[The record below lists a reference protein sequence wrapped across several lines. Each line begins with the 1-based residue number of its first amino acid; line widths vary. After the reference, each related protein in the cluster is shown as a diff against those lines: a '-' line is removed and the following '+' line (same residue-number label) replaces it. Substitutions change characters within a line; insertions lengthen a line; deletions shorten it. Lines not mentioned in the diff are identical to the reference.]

1 MVFLTYLYGCMHG
14 ICGSL
19 PRSSP
24 GIFNEKEK
32 PMTLEEL
39 RDIIL
44 ERINL
49 SEQHSAEQ
57 FRQVDTRIDQNAR
70 HTEAQFREVNAQ
82 IHQSE
87 TRTTERIDQSETRTT
102 ERIDQSEARTTER
115 IDLGET
121 RTTERIDQSEK
132 HTAEQFREVNARF
145 DRSDARADRQDAKID
160 TVIEAVT
167 ERREVAAVSR
177 GERLFTRR
185 FWKHIAWIVPTLL
198 ALIALLKSFFG

>member
-1 MVFLTYLYGCMHG
+1 
-14 ICGSL
+14 
-19 PRSSP
+19 
-24 GIFNEKEK
+24 
-32 PMTLEEL
+32 MTLEEL

-102 ERIDQSEARTTER
+102 ERIDQ
-115 IDLGET
+115 GET

>member
-1 MVFLTYLYGCMHG
+1 MLLPFGCPSG
-14 ICGSL
+14 T
-19 PRSSP
+19 P
-24 GIFNEKEK
+24 NEKEK
-32 PMTLEEL
+32 LMTLEEL

-87 TRTTERIDQSETRTT
+87 TRTTEQFREVNAQIHQSETRTT
-102 ERIDQSEARTTER
+102 ERIDQ
-115 IDLGET
+115 GET

-198 ALIALLKSFFG
+198 ALIALIKSFFG